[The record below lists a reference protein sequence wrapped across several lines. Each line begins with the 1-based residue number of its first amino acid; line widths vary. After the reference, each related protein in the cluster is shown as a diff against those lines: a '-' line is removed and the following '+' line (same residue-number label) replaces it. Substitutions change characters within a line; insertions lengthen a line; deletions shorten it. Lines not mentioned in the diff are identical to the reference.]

1 MEYSEDVGEFHIV
14 YDIFYQGKW
23 ILIVFLGLAFFLF
36 HSDNC
41 CQTRKGGSVWI
52 RSIRKPPSRTN
63 ISGLAWG
70 ERDWSWSFNLFLKLH
85 SSKPRPTGT
94 APLWHPN
101 CKTMP
106 NYCHHC
112 QPQASLWSSCW
123 LFAVFKTKSVSI
135 WPNISHID
143 RHSASEPRCKHL
155 QWMRTSSSWPKCTF
169 FLLWIS
175 MLLLL

>member
-1 MEYSEDVGEFHIV
+1 M
-14 YDIFYQGKW
+14 IFSIKVNDYRLFFGV
-23 ILIVFLGLAFFLF
+23 LIFEF

-63 ISGLAWG
+63 ISGPAWG

-85 SSKPRPTGT
+85 SSKPRPAGT
-94 APLWHPN
+94 APLWHSN

-143 RHSASEPRCKHL
+143 RHSSWEPRCKHL